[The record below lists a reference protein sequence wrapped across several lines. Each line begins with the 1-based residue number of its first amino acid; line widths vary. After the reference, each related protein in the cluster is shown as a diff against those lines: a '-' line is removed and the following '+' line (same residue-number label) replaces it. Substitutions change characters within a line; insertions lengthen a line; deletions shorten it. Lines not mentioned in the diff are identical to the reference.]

1 MSSPRLARN
10 VGMMLAGVAACVLA
24 STGRAAEPPP
34 IAASKGG
41 AASTKGVVLPP
52 PPPPSARTTTSHAHE
67 VHGARGRE
75 STITDANSVS
85 NKPAVG
91 QPPLLAVPAAAKSNH
106 VDVVAVG
113 RAQPTAL
120 LHTVNT
126 DRANHDDT
134 AAQPPAS
141 RRSVNTDRT
150 AAARAQPTASH
161 RAVHDDHTNHTAVPP
176 PMTPATHD
184 SASDD
189 DSCFEQLPP
198 EDPSQGLCP
207 PVPPP
212 PAGDWTWTASVLQPW
227 GVTQWVLLKNATSL
241 APMLRAYGFNT
252 IILLPGEDELRVP
265 ACGVR

>member
-1 MSSPRLARN
+1 M
-10 VGMMLAGVAACVLA
+10 AGVAACVLA
-24 STGRAAEPPP
+24 STERAAVLPP
-34 IAASKGG
+34 IAASQGG
-41 AASTKGVVLPP
+41 AASKGGVVL
-52 PPPPSARTTTSHAHE
+52 PPPPSARTTTSVTSHAHDARE
-67 VHGARGRE
+67 VHEARGRE

-85 NKPAVG
+85 DKPAVG

-106 VDVVAVG
+106 VDVAAVG
-113 RAQPTAL
+113 GAHPTAL

-126 DRANHDDT
+126 DRAKHDHT

-150 AAARAQPTASH
+150 AAATAQPTASR
-161 RAVHDDHTNHTAVPP
+161 RALHDDHTNHTAVHRPL
-176 PMTPATHD
+176 TLATHD
-184 SASDD
+184 SANDD
-189 DSCFEQLPP
+189 GSCFEQLPP

-252 IILLPGEDELRVP
+252 IILLPG
-265 ACGVR
+265 A